1 MRRRDYLKVLAV
13 AAGSVLVAHW
23 VWHRLLAQMEG
34 DPDDQ
39 DFDEHCDDEVANMVE
54 EDADDQVAQDDLKG
68 GDVAAEA
75 VKNAEEDRGN
85 EYNEAG
91 RLGCASE

>member
-1 MRRRDYLKVLAV
+1 M
-13 AAGSVLVAHW
+13 AHW

-68 GDVAAEA
+68 CLLYTSDAADEA
-75 VKNAEEDRGN
+75 RSVCLGGGG
-85 EYNEAG
+85 G
-91 RLGCASE
+91 R